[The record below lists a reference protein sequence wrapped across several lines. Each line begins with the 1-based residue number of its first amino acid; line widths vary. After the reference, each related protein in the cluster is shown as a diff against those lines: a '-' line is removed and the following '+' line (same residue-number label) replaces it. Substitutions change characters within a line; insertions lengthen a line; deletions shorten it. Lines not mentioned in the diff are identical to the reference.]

1 MTFKNLGNHVASAD
15 VADGPSH
22 VWEYAVAGGGGPFR
36 GFTAFVQIRAPLG
49 QSPRVEGFLAS
60 YHRPRNVRHETAE
73 FRLTKKD
80 VERVEVRTAQEL
92 LVDGEGSPCTA
103 IVIHL
108 KPSPVNELV
117 RKIVIYPE
125 NELAELVQNND
136 APIGRM
142 YGHYDEARPYRFQLS
157 PPRAA

>member
-49 QSPRVEGFLAS
+49 QSP
-60 YHRPRNVRHETAE
+60 
-73 FRLTKKD
+73 
-80 VERVEVRTAQEL
+80 RVEVRTAQEL